1 MLGRQTLQVSDGL
14 PQGEAH
20 GPLAEG
26 AGQNETFE
34 IDEIRPRV
42 QVTVKTCL
50 GIWRELLPEEGDHAC
65 LGPPQAV
72 ADV

>member
-1 MLGRQTLQVSDGL
+1 MPDKSILLLLFLSDSLGGMLGRQTLQGSDGL

-20 GPLAEG
+20 WPLAEG

-42 QVTVKTCL
+42 QVTV
-50 GIWRELLPEEGDHAC
+50 
-65 LGPPQAV
+65 QAGRQLR
-72 ADV
+72 

>member
-1 MLGRQTLQVSDGL
+1 MLLSLSVRLGGMLGRQTLQVSDGL

-42 QVTVKTCL
+42 QVTV
-50 GIWRELLPEEGDHAC
+50 
-65 LGPPQAV
+65 QAGRQLR
-72 ADV
+72 